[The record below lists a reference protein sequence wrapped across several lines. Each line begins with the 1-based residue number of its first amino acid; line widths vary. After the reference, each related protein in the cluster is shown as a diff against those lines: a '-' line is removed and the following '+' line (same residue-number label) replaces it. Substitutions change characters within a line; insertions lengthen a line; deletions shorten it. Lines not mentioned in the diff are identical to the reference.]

1 MKVGGPSVPDP
12 GRRLDQ
18 VYGVKSVRPGAT
30 AEVASGLLL
39 DPGRLLKGRVLTVEG
54 TGLLTVATDLGTFTA
69 SSATPLA
76 IGREFWFQVAPAG
89 TTPLLAEAGK
99 GNAVMNLLRVL
110 LPGMVAGLEVL
121 GGSGSGEGQ
130 GATPETAQLLRFL
143 EENAVGAT
151 PDPVKLLK
159 TISGLSLGRPS
170 PEPPLDLL
178 SPPPLPTGSDVE
190 LPVVQKLT
198 RLLEA
203 HAVVN
208 QQPAAG
214 GGDYFIY
221 PVFFAE
227 QAGRGEWLFSF
238 DQGREEEDA
247 AGGTTAT
254 LSFYLAMSRLG
265 DIHLSLTVRPQG
277 VTGAFTM
284 ASPEAADHLR
294 LHLPQLQ
301 EALEPLVG
309 PVAITCRSARIDCL
323 KALKEEL
330 TAMAGLERLSL
341 VDVKA

>member
-1 MKVGGPSVPDP
+1 MKVGGPSAPDP
-12 GRRLDQ
+12 GRLVDQ
-18 VYGVKSVRPGAT
+18 VYGVKSVRLGTAT
-30 AEVASGLLL
+30 EVDSGLLL
-39 DPGRLLKGRVLTVEG
+39 DPGRLLKGRVVSVEG

-69 SSATPLA
+69 SSATPLEV
-76 IGREFWFQVAPAG
+76 GREFWFQVVQTG

-110 LPGMVAGLEVL
+110 LPGMVAGLEGL
-121 GGSGSGEGQ
+121 GIERASEGQ
-130 GATPETAQLLRFL
+130 RVTSEAAQLLRFL
-143 EENAVGAT
+143 EENAVAAT

-159 TISGLSLGRPS
+159 TISGLHLGRPT

-178 SPPPLPTGSDVE
+178 SPPPLPIGRDID

-203 HAVVN
+203 HALVN
-208 QQPAAG
+208 QQPTAG
-214 GGDYFIY
+214 VGDYFIY

-238 DQGREEEDA
+238 DQEADEQDQA
-247 AGGTTAT
+247 GTTAT

-265 DIHLSLTVRPQG
+265 DIHLTLTVRPKG
-277 VTGAFTM
+277 MTGAFTL

-294 LHLPQLQ
+294 EHLPQLQ
-301 EALEPLVG
+301 EALEPLAG
-309 PVAITCRSARIDCL
+309 PVTITCRSARIDCL

-330 TAMAGLERLSL
+330 TAKAGLERLNL
-341 VDVKA
+341 VDVRA